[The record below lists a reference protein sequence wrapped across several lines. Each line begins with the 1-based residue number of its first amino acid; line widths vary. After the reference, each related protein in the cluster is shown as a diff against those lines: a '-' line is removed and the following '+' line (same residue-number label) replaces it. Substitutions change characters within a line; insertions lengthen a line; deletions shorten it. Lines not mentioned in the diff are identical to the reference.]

1 MAEDG
6 TVAVVKLQ
14 SLADAEAES
23 VELHI
28 QKNNNRL
35 MKMLIL
41 MPGQGSVEVSLD
53 GYVAR
58 CGAGDDVFV
67 CPVDDFSTAEV
78 IDMR

>member
-1 MAEDG
+1 
-6 TVAVVKLQ
+6 
-14 SLADAEAES
+14 
-23 VELHI
+23 
-28 QKNNNRL
+28 